1 LRGERTREG
10 ARVSRIRKF
19 LAEAFSELR
28 KVAWPTAHQV
38 RVLTVLVFGASL
50 LVGFYIAFWDLL
62 FTEILKLINP
72 A

>member
-1 LRGERTREG
+1 MT
-10 ARVSRIRKF
+10 SIRKF

-28 KVAWPTAHQV
+28 KVAWPTPQQV

-50 LVGFYIAFWDLL
+50 FVGFYIACWDLI
-62 FTEILKLINP
+62 FTELLKLINP